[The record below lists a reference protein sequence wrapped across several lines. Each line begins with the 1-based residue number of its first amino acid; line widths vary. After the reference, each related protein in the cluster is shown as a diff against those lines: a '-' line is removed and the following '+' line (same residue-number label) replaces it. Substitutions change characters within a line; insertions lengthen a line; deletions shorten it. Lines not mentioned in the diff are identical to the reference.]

1 MLGGR
6 LTTWL
11 PLAMLVLLGLLASY
25 GHLLVENRGHA
36 AVDGIPSVI
45 PVSSARDRGPD
56 SLRSALFLAMKANH
70 RVTIQLDVPLIEL
83 EVALPPVLSSNGV
96 TIRGGLDVPTVLK
109 NVATDPDQSAILR
122 LLGNNI
128 DLHDFTLDA
137 AGAPGIAVFGEQ
149 ATVAGVEVRNAGIGL
164 SAVNP
169 VRLTVRDS
177 RFIDNIDGIRIQ
189 GSTGSATIVNSV
201 ISGNRENGIW
211 LVFNEPAAADTASI
225 TIHGNRINAG
235 RNGLVGANTVADF
248 RNNYVS
254 GFSRIGLMLMAS
266 RAAVVDNRIVDSNG
280 IGMHLSNMQESFVY
294 ENEIGSNS
302 LVGILILDADGLQV
316 ANNNI
321 YSNGYGIVTV
331 GREPIA
337 AALRS
342 NVLADQKI
350 DGLIAIGD
358 TPIIDG
364 NHALRNSQAG
374 IRVLDLL
381 LPDIPVIAA
390 TQRYTNNVL
399 RDNGSNTVLQ
409 GEFVVHP

>member
-1 MLGGR
+1 MGGR

-11 PLAMLVLLGLLASY
+11 PLAMLALLGLLASY
-25 GHLLVENRGHA
+25 GHLLVENRGLA
-36 AVDGIPSVI
+36 PGDGIPSVI
-45 PVSSARDRGPD
+45 PVSSSRDRGPD

-70 RVTIQLDVPLIEL
+70 RVTIRLDVPLIEL

-109 NVATDPDQSAILR
+109 NVATDPDQAAILR
-122 LLGNNI
+122 LVGKNI
-128 DLHDFTLDA
+128 ELHGFILDA
-137 AGAPGIAVFGEQ
+137 AGAPGIAVLGEQ
-149 ATVAGVEVRNAGIGL
+149 ATLEDVEVRNAGIAL
-164 SAVNP
+164 SAVDP

-177 RFIDNIDGIRIQ
+177 RFIDNVDGIRIQ
-189 GSTGSATIVNSV
+189 GATGSGTIVNSV
-201 ISGNRENGIW
+201 ISDNRENGIW
-211 LVFNEPAAADTASI
+211 LVFNEPMAADTASI

-235 RNGLVGANTVADF
+235 RNGFVGANTVTDF

-254 GFSRIGLMLMAS
+254 GFSRIGVMLMAS
-266 RAAVVDNRIVDSNG
+266 RAAIVDNRIVGSKG
-280 IGMHLSNMQESFVY
+280 IGMHLSNMRESFVY
-294 ENEIGSNS
+294 ENEIGSHS
-302 LVGILILDADGLQV
+302 LVGILILDAEGLQV

-321 YSNGYGIVTV
+321 YSNGYGIITV

-337 AALRS
+337 AALKS
-342 NVLADQKI
+342 NILADQKI

-364 NHALRNSQAG
+364 NHALRNTQAG

-381 LPDIPVIAA
+381 LPDVPVIAA

-409 GEFVVHP
+409 GEYVVHP